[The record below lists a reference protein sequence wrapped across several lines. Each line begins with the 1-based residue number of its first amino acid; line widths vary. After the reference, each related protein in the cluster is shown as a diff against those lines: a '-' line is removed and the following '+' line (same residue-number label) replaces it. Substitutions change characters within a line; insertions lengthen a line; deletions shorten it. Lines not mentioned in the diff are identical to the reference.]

1 MSLLIKGMDMPTCC
15 KDCAFS
21 DTYINHNSKLG
32 CFVLVTWCG
41 RLRKFVTSR
50 ANARDPEC
58 GLREVIKPHGDLI
71 DRNALIDN
79 ESQYILSLEE
89 SGGILPDAKGI
100 DVVFEEDIE
109 NAPVIIEAEE

>member
-21 DTYINHNSKLG
+21 DTHINHNSKLG

-41 RLRKFVTSR
+41 RLSKFVTSR

-71 DRNALIDN
+71 DKNALLN
-79 ESQYILSLEE
+79 ESQCFWELNDN
-89 SGGILPDAKGI
+89 GGILPETKLVDAVL
-100 DVVFEEDIE
+100 DEDIE
-109 NAPVIIEAEE
+109 RAPVVIEAEE